1 MKTLPKDTY
10 MIIDRTDFDFSGL
23 KYVIEKDNEAIGYGA
38 CITLL
43 DGEVEKMRDRMDQ
56 YHYDWLTE
64 TDSVSFW
71 QINFGDELDD
81 CIGDGSKE
89 MYKLL
94 DELNTIN

>member
-1 MKTLPKDTY
+1 MKILPKNTY
-10 MIIDRTDFDFSGL
+10 LTIYKDCFDFSGL
-23 KYVIEKDNEAIGYGA
+23 KYTIDNDNSGYGA

-56 YHYDWLTE
+56 FHYEWLTE

-89 MYKLL
+89 MYNLL